1 MAAYSYSAFDSKGIK
16 KKGYLSAHSEREARK
31 LIKDLNLTPLEVR
44 LSNSK
49 IINKYKVK
57 NKDIVIMTRQLS
69 TLLDASTSIDDSLK
83 ITADQTNNKDLSSI
97 LYNIREDIIQG
108 KRLGNSMKDYPKV
121 FNKTYT
127 SLITAGDSSG
137 NLGMV
142 FERLSHYLE
151 ETEDIKKKVIS
162 ALTYPI
168 ILIGFSVLVII
179 GLLAFV
185 LPEVVGQFIKSG
197 TELPALTTALLF
209 ISNNI
214 LFITILFI
222 LLFGTLFFL
231 YKRYTKLKENLIKT
245 HRFFLKI
252 PLLGKFLLLT
262 ETERFSSTMALLLDS
277 GINLDVALE
286 ESGEVFNNAYLKEQ
300 IRISREGV
308 IEGKDFIASINKSNI
323 FPEIFIQ
330 LISSGYKSGKLG
342 KMFSKVS
349 SFLKN
354 EIESKRSIFLSLLEP
369 LVIILMGGFI
379 MMIVLAILLPIMQ
392 MNNLSL
398 GWNYEKL

>member
-16 KKGYLSAHSEREARK
+16 KKGYLSAQSEREARK

-197 TELPALTTALLF
+197 TELPALTSALLF

-398 GWNYEKL
+398 G

>member
-1 MAAYSYSAFDSKGIK
+1 
-16 KKGYLSAHSEREARK
+16 
-31 LIKDLNLTPLEVR
+31 
-44 LSNSK
+44 
-49 IINKYKVK
+49 
-57 NKDIVIMTRQLS
+57 
-69 TLLDASTSIDDSLK
+69 
-83 ITADQTNNKDLSSI
+83 
-97 LYNIREDIIQG
+97 
-108 KRLGNSMKDYPKV
+108 
-121 FNKTYT
+121 
-127 SLITAGDSSG
+127 
-137 NLGMV
+137 
-142 FERLSHYLE
+142 
-151 ETEDIKKKVIS
+151 
-162 ALTYPI
+162 
-168 ILIGFSVLVII
+168 
-179 GLLAFV
+179 
-185 LPEVVGQFIKSG
+185 
-197 TELPALTTALLF
+197 
-209 ISNNI
+209 

-398 GWNYEKL
+398 G

>member
-16 KKGYLSAHSEREARK
+16 KKGYLSAQSEREARK
-31 LIKDLNLTPLEVR
+31 LIKDLNLTPLEVK

-97 LYNIREDIIQG
+97 LYNIREDIVQG

-127 SLITAGDSSG
+127 SLVTAGDSSG

-142 FERLSHYLE
+142 FDRLSHYLE

-197 TELPALTTALLF
+197 TELPALTSALLF

-214 LFITILFI
+214 LFITIFFI
-222 LLFGTLFFL
+222 ALFGTLFFI
-231 YKRYTKLKENLIKT
+231 YKRYTKLEENLIKT

-300 IRISREGV
+300 IKISREGV

-330 LISSGYKSGKLG
+330 LISSGYKSGKLA

-398 GWNYEKL
+398 G